1 MLRSLY
7 IQNYAL
13 IEKLDISFSSGFSVI
28 TGETGAGKSIIL
40 GAIGLLLGQRADV
53 KAIRVGASKCIIE
66 ARFDISAYGMQPFF
80 EENELEYEEECIL
93 RREVSASGKSRAFIN
108 DTPASLAQMKELGE
122 QLIDVHS
129 QHQNLLLN
137 KEGFQLNVLDILSHN
152 EEALSAYQHI
162 FGAWKQAQQDLEAL
176 VARANQDKS
185 DEDYIR
191 FQLEQLEEAHLS
203 AGEQEE
209 LEQEADTLSHAEE
222 IKAGLYRVGQTL
234 YSDEGGLL
242 SGLKECLNTMLGLQ
256 RVYPVAGELA
266 ERMESTYIELKD
278 ISQEVSGK
286 EDEIEFNPER
296 LDEVNERL
304 NLIYTLQ
311 QKHRVSTVGELL
323 ALTDEYAAKLSAITS
338 SDEHIEELKAR
349 CDALYN
355 KVKKQAAVLTKART
369 AAAREVEKQMA
380 ARLVPLGM
388 PNVRFQVE
396 IGARKEPGIHGAD
409 TVNFLFSANKNGAL
423 QSVSSVASG
432 GEIARV
438 MLSIK
443 AMIAG
448 AVKLPTIVF
457 DEIDTGVSGEI
468 ADRMAD
474 IMQEMGEQDRQVISI
489 THLPQIAARGC
500 AHYKVYKQDN
510 ETETNSHIRRLTDD
524 ERVEEI
530 AHMLSGAKLTE
541 AALNNARALLEVSNS
556 KYPYMVDNSE
566 MIFGVRAVIE
576 AIQAGKE
583 IDKILV
589 KKDIQSDLS
598 KELFAVLKGT
608 LIPVQR
614 VPVER
619 INRVTRKNH
628 QGVIAFISSV
638 TYQKTEDLVPFLFE
652 QGKNPLFVM
661 LDGITD
667 VRNFGAIA
675 RTCECAAVDA
685 VIIPAR
691 NSVSVNAD
699 AMKTSA
705 GALHTLPVCREHSLK
720 ETLQF
725 LKNSGFHIVA
735 ATEKGDYDYTKADY
749 TGPMCIIMGA
759 EDKGVSYDNLALCDE
774 WVKIPMLGTIESLN
788 VSVAAGILIYEAVKQ
803 RTN

>member
-13 IEKLDISFSSGFSVI
+13 IEKLDISFDSGFSVI

-40 GAIGLLLGQRADV
+40 GAIGLLLGQRADM
-53 KAIRVGASKCIIE
+53 KAIRIGASKCVIE
-66 ARFDISAYGMQPFF
+66 ARFEISAYGMQSFF

-108 DTPASLAQMKELGE
+108 DTPASLSQMKELGE

-152 EEALSAYQHI
+152 EDALSAYQAVYHE
-162 FGAWKQAQQDLEAL
+162 WKQAQQDLEAL
-176 VARANQDKS
+176 IARAGQDKT

-191 FQLEQLEEAHLS
+191 FQLEQLEEARLS
-203 AGEQEE
+203 SGEQEE
-209 LEQEADTLSHAEE
+209 LEQEAETLSHAEE
-222 IKAGLYRVGQTL
+222 IKAGLFRAGQTL
-234 YSDEGGLL
+234 YSDEGGLI

-256 RVYPVAGELA
+256 NVYPAAGEFA
-266 ERMESTYIELKD
+266 ERLESAYIELKD
-278 ISQEVSGK
+278 ISQEISDK
-286 EDEIEFNPER
+286 EEEVEFNPER
-296 LDEVNERL
+296 LEEVNERL

-311 QKHRVSTVGELL
+311 QKHRVSTVDELL

-338 SDEHIEELKAR
+338 SDEDIEELKSR
-349 CDALYN
+349 CDVLCN

-369 AAAREVEKQMA
+369 AAAREVEKQMS
-380 ARLVPLGM
+380 ARLIPLGM

-396 IGARKEPGIHGAD
+396 MGIRKEPGVHGAD

-423 QSVSSVASG
+423 QSISSVASG

-510 ETETNSHIRRLTDD
+510 ETETNSHIRRLNDG

-530 AHMLSGAKLTE
+530 AHMLSGATLTE
-541 AALNNARALLEVSNS
+541 AALNNARVLL
-556 KYPYMVDNSE
+556 
-566 MIFGVRAVIE
+566 G
-576 AIQAGKE
+576 
-583 IDKILV
+583 L
-589 KKDIQSDLS
+589 
-598 KELFAVLKGT
+598 
-608 LIPVQR
+608 
-614 VPVER
+614 
-619 INRVTRKNH
+619 
-628 QGVIAFISSV
+628 
-638 TYQKTEDLVPFLFE
+638 
-652 QGKNPLFVM
+652 
-661 LDGITD
+661 
-667 VRNFGAIA
+667 
-675 RTCECAAVDA
+675 
-685 VIIPAR
+685 
-691 NSVSVNAD
+691 
-699 AMKTSA
+699 
-705 GALHTLPVCREHSLK
+705 
-720 ETLQF
+720 
-725 LKNSGFHIVA
+725 
-735 ATEKGDYDYTKADY
+735 
-749 TGPMCIIMGA
+749 
-759 EDKGVSYDNLALCDE
+759 
-774 WVKIPMLGTIESLN
+774 
-788 VSVAAGILIYEAVKQ
+788 
-803 RTN
+803 

>member
-13 IEKLDISFSSGFSVI
+13 IEKLDISFDSGFSVI

-40 GAIGLLLGQRADV
+40 GAIGLLLGQRADM
-53 KAIRVGASKCIIE
+53 KAIRIGASKCVIE
-66 ARFDISAYGMQPFF
+66 ARFEISAYGMQSFF

-108 DTPASLAQMKELGE
+108 DTPASLSQMKELGE

-152 EEALSAYQHI
+152 EDALSAYQAVYHE
-162 FGAWKQAQQDLEAL
+162 WKQAQQDLEAL
-176 VARANQDKS
+176 IARAGQDKT

-191 FQLEQLEEAHLS
+191 FQLEQLEEARLS
-203 AGEQEE
+203 SGEQEE
-209 LEQEADTLSHAEE
+209 LEQEAETLSHAEE
-222 IKAGLYRVGQTL
+222 IKAGLFRAGQTL
-234 YSDEGGLL
+234 YSDEGGLI

-256 RVYPVAGELA
+256 NVYPAAGEFA
-266 ERMESTYIELKD
+266 ERLESAYIELKD
-278 ISQEVSGK
+278 ISQEISDK
-286 EDEIEFNPER
+286 EEEVEFNPER
-296 LDEVNERL
+296 LEEVNERL

-311 QKHRVSTVGELL
+311 QKHRVSTVDELL

-338 SDEHIEELKAR
+338 SDEDIEELKSR
-349 CDALYN
+349 CDVLCN

-369 AAAREVEKQMA
+369 AAAREVEKQMS
-380 ARLVPLGM
+380 ARLIPLGM

-396 IGARKEPGIHGAD
+396 MGIRKEPGVHGTD

-423 QSVSSVASG
+423 QSISSVASG

-510 ETETNSHIRRLTDD
+510 ETETNSHIRRLNDG

-530 AHMLSGAKLTE
+530 AHMLSGATLTE
-541 AALNNARALLEVSNS
+541 AALNNARVLL
-556 KYPYMVDNSE
+556 
-566 MIFGVRAVIE
+566 G
-576 AIQAGKE
+576 
-583 IDKILV
+583 L
-589 KKDIQSDLS
+589 
-598 KELFAVLKGT
+598 
-608 LIPVQR
+608 
-614 VPVER
+614 
-619 INRVTRKNH
+619 
-628 QGVIAFISSV
+628 
-638 TYQKTEDLVPFLFE
+638 
-652 QGKNPLFVM
+652 
-661 LDGITD
+661 
-667 VRNFGAIA
+667 
-675 RTCECAAVDA
+675 
-685 VIIPAR
+685 
-691 NSVSVNAD
+691 
-699 AMKTSA
+699 
-705 GALHTLPVCREHSLK
+705 
-720 ETLQF
+720 
-725 LKNSGFHIVA
+725 
-735 ATEKGDYDYTKADY
+735 
-749 TGPMCIIMGA
+749 
-759 EDKGVSYDNLALCDE
+759 
-774 WVKIPMLGTIESLN
+774 
-788 VSVAAGILIYEAVKQ
+788 
-803 RTN
+803 

>member
-13 IEKLDISFSSGFSVI
+13 IEKLDISFGSGFSVI

-53 KAIRVGASKCIIE
+53 KAIRIGASKCVIE

-108 DTPASLAQMKELGE
+108 DTPASLVQMKELGE

-152 EEALSAYQHI
+152 EDALSAYQTVYRE
-162 FGAWKQAQQDLEAL
+162 WKQAQQDLEDL
-176 VARANQDKS
+176 MARARQDKT

-191 FQLEQLEEAHLS
+191 FQLEQLEEARLS

-209 LEQEADTLSHAEE
+209 LEQEAEMLSHAEE
-222 IKAGLYRVGQTL
+222 IKAGLFRAGQIL
-234 YSDEGGLL
+234 YSDEGGLT

-256 RVYPVAGELA
+256 NVYPAAGEFA
-266 ERMESTYIELKD
+266 ERLESTYIELKD
-278 ISQEVSGK
+278 ISQEISDK
-286 EDEIEFNPER
+286 EEEVEFNPER
-296 LDEVNERL
+296 LEEVNERL

-311 QKHRVSTVGELL
+311 QKHRVSTIDELL

-338 SDEHIEELKAR
+338 SEENIEELKAR
-349 CDALYN
+349 CDTLYN

-380 ARLVPLGM
+380 ARLIPLGM

-396 IGARKEPGIHGAD
+396 IGIRKEPGIHGAD

-423 QSVSSVASG
+423 QSISSVASG

-474 IMQEMGEQDRQVISI
+474 IMLEMGEQDRQVISI

-510 ETETNSHIRRLTDD
+510 ETETNSHIRRLTDG

-530 AHMLSGAKLTE
+530 AHMLSGATLTE
-541 AALNNARALLEVSNS
+541 AALNNAKVLLGNS
-556 KYPYMVDNSE
+556 K
-566 MIFGVRAVIE
+566 
-576 AIQAGKE
+576 
-583 IDKILV
+583 
-589 KKDIQSDLS
+589 
-598 KELFAVLKGT
+598 
-608 LIPVQR
+608 
-614 VPVER
+614 
-619 INRVTRKNH
+619 
-628 QGVIAFISSV
+628 
-638 TYQKTEDLVPFLFE
+638 
-652 QGKNPLFVM
+652 
-661 LDGITD
+661 
-667 VRNFGAIA
+667 
-675 RTCECAAVDA
+675 
-685 VIIPAR
+685 
-691 NSVSVNAD
+691 
-699 AMKTSA
+699 
-705 GALHTLPVCREHSLK
+705 
-720 ETLQF
+720 
-725 LKNSGFHIVA
+725 
-735 ATEKGDYDYTKADY
+735 
-749 TGPMCIIMGA
+749 
-759 EDKGVSYDNLALCDE
+759 
-774 WVKIPMLGTIESLN
+774 
-788 VSVAAGILIYEAVKQ
+788 
-803 RTN
+803 